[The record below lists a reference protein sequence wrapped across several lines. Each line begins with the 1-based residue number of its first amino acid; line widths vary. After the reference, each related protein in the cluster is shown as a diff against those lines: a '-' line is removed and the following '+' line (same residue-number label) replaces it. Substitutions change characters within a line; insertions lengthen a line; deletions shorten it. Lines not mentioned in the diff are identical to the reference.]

1 MRSGN
6 MKNLYAPGLLILIGV
21 ISFASLFTFT
31 VPKVVV
37 TTYMSSS
44 VMTGIARE
52 ILLDYTT
59 TTISCTGASPSCF
72 VEVSPYTYTAT
83 WIGQTTPLLPVSS
96 TTTIQVV
103 YASTGLEGDL
113 AVLVALAL
121 LVVGVATFTISYWR
135 RNSNSSKRG

>member
-1 MRSGN
+1 M
-6 MKNLYAPGLLILIGV
+6 LILIGV
-21 ISFASLFTFT
+21 MSLVSLSAFT
-31 VPKVVV
+31 VPKVEV
-37 TTYMSSS
+37 TTYMTPSIL
-44 VMTGIARE
+44 TAIARE

-59 TTISCTGASPSCF
+59 TTVSCTGVTPVCF

-96 TTTIQVV
+96 TTTIQVA

-113 AVLVALAL
+113 AVLVTLAL
-121 LVVGVATFTISYWR
+121 LVVGVVTFTISYWR

>member
-1 MRSGN
+1 

-83 WIGQTTPLLPVSS
+83 WNGQTTPLVPVFS
-96 TTTIQVV
+96 TATSQIV
-103 YASTGLEGDL
+103 YAFTGLQGEL
-113 AVLVALAL
+113 ATLIALIFITIGIFL
-121 LVVGVATFTISYWR
+121 LTKWYWR
-135 RNSNSSKRG
+135 KNSHGRES